1 MAEDLFGNDT
11 FEVRNKQ
18 MPGKGEMTKEE
29 TKMIKQIKIDV
40 HRTMPEMEV
49 FSHDI
54 LQCLMTRV
62 LYVRS
67 YKHPESGYVQGMNDL
82 IAPFVL
88 VFLGEQLQKMTD
100 EISVVALEQCD
111 PQKLKNAEAD
121 VYWCL
126 ARVIDDVADNFIEGQ
141 PGIHKTISKMQ
152 KLIEQK
158 EAALLKSLD
167 EMDIKFMD
175 FAYRWTHCYLMREF
189 DIYQIIRL
197 WDTYFS
203 EEEGFSQFHA
213 YVCSA
218 LFL

>member
-1 MAEDLFGNDT
+1 
-11 FEVRNKQ
+11 
-18 MPGKGEMTKEE
+18 MPSKSEFSKDEI
-29 TKMIKQIKIDV
+29 KMMKQIKIDV
-40 HRTMPEMEV
+40 HRTMPEMDV
-49 FSHDI
+49 FGHDI

-67 YKHPESGYVQGMNDL
+67 SNCPESGYVQGMNDL

-88 VFLGEQLQKMTD
+88 VFLGEQLQRMTD
-100 EISVVALEQCD
+100 EVTLEDLEKCD
-111 PQKLKNAEAD
+111 HQKLKNAEAD

-126 ARVIDDVADNFIEGQ
+126 LKVIDDVADNFIEGQ

-158 EAALLKSLD
+158 ESKLLKELD